1 MALPGASV
9 AERPGGRVTMDAQT
23 IFAKDNNV
31 PASRITF
38 TLERKTNRNVMM
50 GQERAALNGR

>member
-1 MALPGASV
+1 
-9 AERPGGRVTMDAQT
+9 MDAQT